1 MKYSKFIDQL
11 KSYAEESYAAFHRSL
26 TPTKYTILG
35 VRVPIMRKIAKG
47 FSSQPQIYELLSY
60 PNEYYEVVFIKL
72 AAVSALPYEEFIK
85 YVNDCV
91 ELMDNWAHCDSFKAN
106 CIEKNRDNFLPY
118 LENIFQ
124 QGSEFHQRYAL
135 VTLLYY
141 YINQAYYPLLVECI
155 QKSNMQLYYVHMAVA
170 WLVAE
175 ILVKDYEY
183 GVTLLNQGILP
194 PKTHNK
200 CIQKAIESYRL
211 SEKQKEQLRS
221 LKIKL

>member
-1 MKYSKFIDQL
+1 MKYSEFIHQL
-11 KSYAEESYAAFHRSL
+11 KLYAEDEYAKFHQGL

-35 VRVPIMRKIAKG
+35 VRAPIMRKIAKE
-47 FSSQPQIYELLSY
+47 FSSQQQINELFSY
-60 PNEYYEVVFIKL
+60 PNEYYETVFIKL
-72 AAVSALPYEEFIK
+72 AVVSALPYEEFIK
-85 YVNDCV
+85 YVKDCV
-91 ELMDNWAHCDSFKAN
+91 GLMDNWAHCDSFKAR
-106 CIEKNRDNFLPY
+106 CIEKHREDFLPY

-124 QGSEFHQRYAL
+124 QGGEFCQRYVL

-141 YINQAYYPLLVECI
+141 YISPAYYPLIVAYIQQSNVE
-155 QKSNMQLYYVHMAVA
+155 LYYVHMAVA

-183 GVTLLNQGILP
+183 GIFLLNQGILP

-211 SEKQKEQLRS
+211 SEKQKEHLRS